1 LISTSLDQV
10 TRKTK
15 ANSGGFL
22 GYPDSEILEKTLSE
36 LDGRK
41 GPRLD
46 IIMTLTNHEPLSF
59 HKKNLL
65 KK

>member
-1 LISTSLDQV
+1 LISNKFGSGYE
-10 TRKTK
+10 KTK
-15 ANSGGFL
+15 ANSGGFF

-46 IIMTLTNHEPLSF
+46 IIMTLTNEPLSF
-59 HKKNLL
+59 HKKRTL

>member
-10 TRKTK
+10 TKK
-15 ANSGGFL
+15 QKLILAVFL

-46 IIMTLTNHEPLSF
+46 IIMTLTNRAFEFPQ
-59 HKKNLL
+59 KRIY
-65 KK
+65 